1 MWISKE
7 KYEDIE
13 RRVQALNAELQ
24 RLYKLTF
31 LVSIETDGE
40 DMTFTFCREDK
51 LIKVKAKRV
60 PIDSEDFPNLLQYVD
75 EDGEYEDDED

>member
-13 RRVQALNAELQ
+13 RRVRALNAELQ

-31 LVSIETDGE
+31 LMSIDTDGE
-40 DMTFTFCREDK
+40 DITFTFCREDK
-51 LIKVKAKRV
+51 LITVKAKRV
-60 PIDSEDFPNLLQYVD
+60 QPDEEGNLPSLL
-75 EDGEYEDDED
+75 EYKDTEK

>member
-13 RRVQALNAELQ
+13 RRVQALNEELQ

-60 PIDSEDFPNLLQYVD
+60 PIDSEDFPNLLQYVN
-75 EDGEYEDDED
+75 EE

>member
-13 RRVQALNAELQ
+13 RRVRALNAELQ

-60 PIDSEDFPNLLQYVD
+60 PIDSEDFPNLLQYVN
-75 EDGEYEDDED
+75 EE

>member
-31 LVSIETDGE
+31 LVNIETDGE
-40 DMTFTFCREDK
+40 DMTYTFCREDK

-60 PIDSEDFPNLLQYVD
+60 QPDEEGNLSSLL
-75 EDGEYEDDED
+75 EYINEE

>member
-51 LIKVKAKRV
+51 LIKVKTKRV

-75 EDGEYEDDED
+75 EE

>member
-1 MWISKE
+1 MWIRKE

-13 RRVQALNAELQ
+13 RRVRALNAELQ

-60 PIDSEDFPNLLQYVD
+60 PIESEDFPNLLQYVD
-75 EDGEYEDDED
+75 EE

>member
-13 RRVQALNAELQ
+13 RRVRALNAELQ

-75 EDGEYEDDED
+75 EE

>member
-51 LIKVKAKRV
+51 LIKVKAKHV

-75 EDGEYEDDED
+75 EE

>member
-31 LVSIETDGE
+31 LVNIETDGE

-51 LIKVKAKRV
+51 LITVKAKRV
-60 PIDSEDFPNLLQYVD
+60 DTDGEDAIPNLLEYQND
-75 EDGEYEDDED
+75 EE

>member
-75 EDGEYEDDED
+75 EDGEYED

>member
-13 RRVQALNAELQ
+13 RRVRALNAELQ

-31 LVSIETDGE
+31 LVSIDTDGE
-40 DMTFTFCREDK
+40 DITFTFCREDK
-51 LIKVKAKRV
+51 LITVKAKRV
-60 PIDSEDFPNLLQYVD
+60 QPDEEGNLPSLL
-75 EDGEYEDDED
+75 EYKDTEK

>member
-13 RRVQALNAELQ
+13 RRVRALNAELQ

-31 LVSIETDGE
+31 LVSIDTDGE

-60 PIDSEDFPNLLQYVD
+60 PIESEDFPNLLQYVD
-75 EDGEYEDDED
+75 EE

>member
-7 KYEDIE
+7 KYKDIE
-13 RRVQALNAELQ
+13 QRVQALNAELQ

-31 LVSIETDGE
+31 LVSIDTDGE

-60 PIDSEDFPNLLQYVD
+60 PIDSEDFSNLLEYVD
-75 EDGEYEDDED
+75 EEE

>member
-75 EDGEYEDDED
+75 EDDEYEDDED

>member
-31 LVSIETDGE
+31 LVNIETDGE

-51 LIKVKAKRV
+51 LITIKAKRV
-60 PIDSEDFPNLLQYVD
+60 ETGGEDDIPNLLEYQN
-75 EDGEYEDDED
+75 GEE